1 MPGDIELKIDFRP
14 VYEFAQ
20 VAPEFTLRNL
30 NGLPVCSP
38 YLGGLVNAGTI
49 DRAAYT
55 VEAITSTNMLDRW
68 GEIIEPDGWV
78 GKNYRANPIVLLEH
92 DTERPIGTSLAEE
105 LRPRGRWQKIQYAAE
120 ATPLARDVW
129 ALVMAGVYRAFSP
142 GWLPLKWETF
152 DGKNK
157 GEGWPPGRQ
166 RDGIRFTK
174 VEQLEVS
181 QVAIPAT
188 PNAVLLSLGR
198 TAVELARKFGQVVP
212 ETALDG
218 DMGTMAQAAALMA
231 GDEALA
237 SIFRNAMEFQDKG
250 QLGAQAEAAARAV
263 AQAAADAEARAR
275 EEAAGTAWTN
285 STAAAVLVEAATC
298 QLMLAGAE
306 IRALR

>member
-1 MPGDIELKIDFRP
+1 MPDDLMTPPDFADVFR
-14 VYEFAQ
+14 FAGA
-20 VAPEFTLRNL
+20 APEFTLRDVDGRPL
-30 NGLPVCSP
+30 CTPH
-38 YLGGLVNAGTI
+38 LGGHVNAGTI

-68 GEIIEPDGWV
+68 GEIIEPSGWSQ
-78 GKNYRANPIVLLEH
+78 KNYRLNPIVLLEH
-92 DTERPIGTSLAEE
+92 DPAQPIGASLGEE
-105 LRPRGRWQKIQYAAE
+105 VRPRGLWQKIQYAAE

-174 VEQLEVS
+174 VEQLELS

-188 PNAVLLSLGR
+188 PNAVLLSMSKAALG
-198 TAVELARKFGQVVP
+198 LARKFGQQTP
-212 ETALDG
+212 ESALQG
-218 DMGTMAQAAALMA
+218 DLGVMAQAAALMA
-231 GDEALA
+231 GDESLAAIFQNALQ
-237 SIFRNAMEFQDKG
+237 FQDTGK
-250 QLGAQAEAAARAV
+250 LGAEAEAAAQV
-263 AQAAADAEARAR
+263 VADAAELAARVDA
-275 EEAAGTAWTN
+275 EAAGTAWWN
-285 STAAAVLVEAATC
+285 STAAAVLVEQATC